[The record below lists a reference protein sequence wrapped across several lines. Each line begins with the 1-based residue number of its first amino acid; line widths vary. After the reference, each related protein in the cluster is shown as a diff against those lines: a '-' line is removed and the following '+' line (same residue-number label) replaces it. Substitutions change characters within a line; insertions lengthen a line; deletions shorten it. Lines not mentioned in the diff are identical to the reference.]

1 MNSSAYGRIHT
12 ERNDTHNLSIYIS
25 FNQSIQAIPM
35 LLQRHVLVI
44 VVVVSNAFQ
53 SEDFEANILLGT
65 HL

>member
-1 MNSSAYGRIHT
+1 MDAYIPR
-12 ERNDTHNLSIYIS
+12 EMTHIIYLSL
-25 FNQSIQAIPM
+25 NQSIQAIPM
-35 LLQRHVLVI
+35 LLQRYVLVL